1 MKKIST
7 VQAFG
12 NEIFEEQ
19 KLTIGVDLGDRWS
32 FYCVLDEA
40 GRIILEQKVPTTPEA
55 MKQTFSRIPQSRIA
69 LETGTHSPWVSR
81 LLTELGHEVI
91 VAHAQKVQ
99 LITKSNRKDDRHD
112 ARTLARLARIDP
124 ELLGPVRHRSVQAQI
139 HLTVIRARAELVS
152 ARTALVNAA
161 RGLVKSYGERLPKC
175 GTQQMGRELAAK
187 LSTELRDVL
196 EPLLKEIESL
206 NERIK
211 EYDERMEKIAKEVYP
226 EVSLLKQVKGVGTQI
241 ALTYVLTI
249 EDPYRFLKSRE
260 VGCFLG
266 LKPGRRDSGESK
278 PQKGISKAGDRYL
291 RTMMVQGAHY
301 ILGPFGEDSD
311 LRRWG
316 LKLAERG
323 GKNAKKRAVVAV
335 ARKLAVLLHRLWVSG
350 EVYEPL
356 RNSQKAMRA
365 VASRVSIQTAELN
378 RRVQVTATK
387 SWGPTPTEVGREV
400 DNQVA
405 APTETRT
412 PTMHRANIAHKECGW
427 KDGDRGGLARTVGIH
442 RKKRET
448 EREKHS

>member
-1 MKKIST
+1 MCS
-7 VQAFG
+7 V
-12 NEIFEEQ
+12 
-19 KLTIGVDLGDRWS
+19 
-32 FYCVLDEA
+32 A
-40 GRIILEQKVPTTPEA
+40 GHVGPA
-55 MKQTFSRIPQSRIA
+55 VWVFSNGGFHRFFATKPVA
-69 LETGTHSPWVSR
+69 LETGTHSPWASR
-81 LLTELGHEVI
+81 LFKELEHEVI

-112 ARTLARLARIDP
+112 ART
-124 ELLGPVRHRSVQAQI
+124 
-139 HLTVIRARAELVS
+139 
-152 ARTALVNAA
+152 ALVNAA

-175 GTQQMGRELAAK
+175 GTQQVSRELAAA

-249 EDPYRFLKSRE
+249 EDPHRFLKSRE

-266 LKPGRRDSGESK
+266 LKPSRRNSGESE
-278 PQKGISKAGDRYL
+278 PQKKISKAGDRYL

-316 LKLAERG
+316 RKLSERG

-356 RNSQKAMRA
+356 RNSQKLVQA
-365 VASRVSIQTAELN
+365 VA
-378 RRVQVTATK
+378 
-387 SWGPTPTEVGREV
+387 
-400 DNQVA
+400 
-405 APTETRT
+405 
-412 PTMHRANIAHKECGW
+412 
-427 KDGDRGGLARTVGIH
+427 
-442 RKKRET
+442 
-448 EREKHS
+448 

>member
-1 MKKIST
+1 MRYAPNDRRAFKHKKRRPAMKKIST
-7 VQAFG
+7 VQVLG
-12 NEIFEEQ
+12 NEILKEQ

-32 FYCVLDEA
+32 FYCVLEEA
-40 GRIILEQKVPTTPEA
+40 GKIILEQKVPTRPEA

-112 ARTLARLARIDP
+112 AQTLARLARIDP
-124 ELLGPVRHRSVQAQI
+124 ELLGPIRHRSVQAQI

-161 RGLVKSYGERLPKC
+161 RGLVKSYGQRLPKC
-175 GTQQMGRELAAK
+175 GTQQVGRELAAA
-187 LSTELRDVL
+187 LSTELREVL

-206 NERIK
+206 NEGIK
-211 EYDERMEKIAKEVYP
+211 EYDARMEKIAKEVYP

-249 EDPYRFLKSRE
+249 EDPHRFLKSRE

-266 LKPGRRDSGESK
+266 LKPGRRDSGESE
-278 PQKGISKAGDRYL
+278 PQKRISKEGDRYL

-301 ILGPFGEDSD
+301 ILGPFGADSD

-365 VASRVSIQTAELN
+365 VA
-378 RRVQVTATK
+378 
-387 SWGPTPTEVGREV
+387 
-400 DNQVA
+400 
-405 APTETRT
+405 
-412 PTMHRANIAHKECGW
+412 
-427 KDGDRGGLARTVGIH
+427 
-442 RKKRET
+442 
-448 EREKHS
+448 

>member
-7 VQAFG
+7 PQAFS
-12 NEIFEEQ
+12 NEMLKEQ
-19 KLTIGVDLGDRWS
+19 ELTIGVDLGDRWS

-40 GRIILEQKVPTTPEA
+40 GKILLEQKVPTTPEA
-55 MKQTFSRIPQSRIA
+55 MKETFAKIPRSRIA

-91 VAHAQKVQ
+91 VAHAQKVE

-124 ELLGPVRHRSVQAQI
+124 ELLGPVRHRSAQAQI

-161 RGLVKSYGERLPKC
+161 RGLVKSSGQRLPKC
-175 GTQQMGRELAAK
+175 ATYQVSRKLAAG
-187 LSTELRDVL
+187 LRIEIREVL

-206 NERIK
+206 NERIP
-211 EYDERMEKIAKEVYP
+211 EYDERMEKIAKESYP
-226 EVSLLKQVKGVGTQI
+226 QVALLKQVKGVGTQI
-241 ALTYVLTI
+241 ALTYVLTL
-249 EDPYRFLKSRE
+249 EDPYRFPKSRE

-266 LKPGRRDSGESK
+266 LKPGRRNSGNSE
-278 PQKGISKAGDRYL
+278 PQKKISKEGDRYL

-365 VASRVSIQTAELN
+365 VA
-378 RRVQVTATK
+378 
-387 SWGPTPTEVGREV
+387 
-400 DNQVA
+400 
-405 APTETRT
+405 
-412 PTMHRANIAHKECGW
+412 
-427 KDGDRGGLARTVGIH
+427 
-442 RKKRET
+442 
-448 EREKHS
+448 

>member
-1 MKKIST
+1 MNDALKAQRRPAMKRIST
-7 VQAFG
+7 VAIETMG
-12 NEIFEEQ
+12 IFKEHQ
-19 KLTIGVDLGDRWS
+19 LTIGLDLGDRWS
-32 FYCVLDEA
+32 FYCILDEA
-40 GRIILEQKVPTTPEA
+40 GKIILEQKVSTTPEA
-55 MKQTFSRIPQSRIA
+55 IPQTFGKIPRSLIA
-69 LETGTHSPWVSR
+69 METGTHSPWISR
-81 LLTELGHEVI
+81 LLTELGHKVI
-91 VAHAQKVQ
+91 VAHAQKVE

-124 ELLGPVRHRSVQAQI
+124 ELLGPVRHRSAKAQI

-161 RGLVKSYGERLPKC
+161 RGLVKSYGQRLPKC
-175 GTQQMGRELAAK
+175 GTQQVSRELAAG
-187 LSTELRDVL
+187 LSTELREVL

-206 NERIK
+206 NERIQ
-211 EYDERMEKIAKEVYP
+211 EYDQRMEKIAREVYP

-249 EDPYRFLKSRE
+249 EDPYRFAKSRE

-266 LKPGRRDSGESK
+266 LKPGRRNSGESE
-278 PQKGISKAGDRYL
+278 PQKRISKEGDRYL

-316 LKLAERG
+316 RKLGERG

-356 RNSQKAMRA
+356 RNSQAAMRA
-365 VASRVSIQTAELN
+365 VA
-378 RRVQVTATK
+378 
-387 SWGPTPTEVGREV
+387 
-400 DNQVA
+400 
-405 APTETRT
+405 
-412 PTMHRANIAHKECGW
+412 
-427 KDGDRGGLARTVGIH
+427 
-442 RKKRET
+442 
-448 EREKHS
+448 

>member
-7 VQAFG
+7 VRVNG
-12 NEIFEEQ
+12 NRILKGH
-19 KLTIGVDLGDRWS
+19 KLTIGLDLGDRWS

-40 GRIILEQKVPTTPEA
+40 GKIILEQKVPTTPEG
-55 MKQTFSRIPQSRIA
+55 MKEIFARIPRSLIA

-81 LLTELGHEVI
+81 LLTELGHEVL

-124 ELLGPVRHRSVQAQI
+124 ELLGPVRHRSAKAQI

-161 RGLVKSYGERLPKC
+161 RGLVKSYGQRLPKC
-175 GTQQMGRELAAK
+175 GTQQVSRELAAD
-187 LSTELRDVL
+187 LNAEMREVL
-196 EPLLKEIESL
+196 EPLLREIESL
-206 NERIK
+206 NERIQ
-211 EYDERMEKIAKEVYP
+211 EYDARMEKIAKESYP
-226 EVSLLKQVKGVGTQI
+226 QVERLKQVKGVGTQI
-241 ALTYVLTI
+241 ALTYVLTL
-249 EDPYRFLKSRE
+249 EDPQRFPKSRE

-266 LKPGRRDSGESK
+266 LRPGRRDSGESQ
-278 PQKGISKAGDRYL
+278 PQMHITKEGDRYL
-291 RTMMVQGAHY
+291 RTMLVQGAHY

-316 LKLAERG
+316 QKLSARG

-356 RNSQKAMRA
+356 RNRHKAMRA
-365 VASRVSIQTAELN
+365 VA
-378 RRVQVTATK
+378 
-387 SWGPTPTEVGREV
+387 
-400 DNQVA
+400 
-405 APTETRT
+405 
-412 PTMHRANIAHKECGW
+412 
-427 KDGDRGGLARTVGIH
+427 
-442 RKKRET
+442 
-448 EREKHS
+448 